1 MNTCQMSNSA
11 TEIEIL
17 IFEIYP
23 GFLLACL
30 CVILEKTVVSL
41 TKLKL
46 FVMLFV
52 TLLYH
57 LNNNFNKLLLNNN
70 NFIDN
75 YSL

>member
-1 MNTCQMSNSA
+1 MSNSA

-23 GFLLACL
+23 GSLLACL

-41 TKLKL
+41 TNLKL